1 MMGMNFMEFLPLMLS
16 LMATGVLGGLLA
28 GLLGVGGG
36 IVIVPVL
43 YFVFQTLG
51 MDSVG
56 AMSLATGTSLATIV
70 PTSIS
75 SIRSHHAKGNVD
87 WDLIKNWWPW
97 LLVGVVLGGL
107 LISVYKSSI
116 FILLFA
122 IIAGFVSVRM
132 LLETKPNTI
141 DLPVKWIQ
149 KSVASVIGFLSV
161 MIGIGGGTLG
171 VPVLSKFSFVTHRAV
186 GTAAAF
192 GLIIALPGALMM
204 LILGV
209 SPEGSPVGTYGAIS
223 LPSLLAIIPLTVLF
237 APVGVS
243 LAQRLNPATLK
254 KVFAAVLLVTSIRM
268 FTQGLGV

>member
-1 MMGMNFMEFLPLMLS
+1 MNLVDYLPLLLS

-43 YFVFQTLG
+43 YFVFQSLG
-51 MDSVG
+51 MDSIG

-70 PTSIS
+70 PTSMS

-87 WDLIKNWWPW
+87 WNLIKSWWPW
-97 LLVGVVLGGL
+97 LLLGVILGGL
-107 LISVYKSSI
+107 LISVYKSAL

-122 IIAGFVSVRM
+122 MIAGFVAIRM
-132 LLETKPNTI
+132 LFAVKPKVLE
-141 DLPVKWIQ
+141 LPKKGIQ
-149 KSVASVIGFLSV
+149 RAVASVIGFLSV

-171 VPVLSKFSFVTHRAV
+171 VPVLSKFNFVTHRAV
-186 GTAAAF
+186 GTAAVF

-209 SPEGSPVGTYGAIS
+209 SPENSPIGTYGAIS

-243 LAQRLNPATLK
+243 LAQKLNPATLK
-254 KVFAAVLLVTSIRM
+254 KVFAVVLLITSIRM
-268 FTQGLGV
+268 FTQVLGV